1 MSMGTIITAISARPA
16 YSNRGTP
23 AVEVTVQ
30 TANGTVGKALSCCGT
45 SIGRDEAACLFDGG
59 EAFDG
64 RGVTRAAKQV
74 NTILAPALIGQDAL
88 LQSACDS
95 LILELGKEK
104 LGANAT
110 ASVSSAI
117 LKTAAK
123 AAGMELFERIG
134 GTSAFMMPVPAHNA
148 ATGCMRY
155 GGKVSAGNKPT
166 YSFVS
171 YGFDTYDEAAY
182 ALWELVMDWADFMT
196 AHLGIKV
203 MIDNGFNIPKNR
215 LSSDEEL
222 WKMMSDMIERH
233 HMAGRIGIQVD
244 VGASGF
250 FNRKTG
256 MYEGIF
262 SPEPKTREDMIELIC
277 DMPRKYPFVIIED
290 PLDCDDFDGFSQ
302 ITSRTGIQIVGD
314 DLFAT
319 NHDRLMEGIRKKA
332 ANCILISPAQIGTV
346 TEAFQ
351 LAVLARENGYG
362 ITVSGSR
369 GEEVDI
375 CDYAVG
381 LCCGTVRE
389 CGLSFSGNRLMK
401 IQEIIGR
408 RARFYGRYGIS
419 GAIGQRHP

>member
-1 MSMGTIITAISARPA
+1 
-16 YSNRGTP
+16 
-23 AVEVTVQ
+23 
-30 TANGTVGKALSCCGT
+30 
-45 SIGRDEAACLFDGG
+45 
-59 EAFDG
+59 
-64 RGVTRAAKQV
+64 
-74 NTILAPALIGQDAL
+74 
-88 LQSACDS
+88 
-95 LILELGKEK
+95 
-104 LGANAT
+104 
-110 ASVSSAI
+110 
-117 LKTAAK
+117 
-123 AAGMELFERIG
+123 
-134 GTSAFMMPVPAHNA
+134 
-148 ATGCMRY
+148 
-155 GGKVSAGNKPT
+155 
-166 YSFVS
+166 
-171 YGFDTYDEAAY
+171 
-182 ALWELVMDWADFMT
+182 
-196 AHLGIKV
+196 
-203 MIDNGFNIPKNR
+203 
-215 LSSDEEL
+215 
-222 WKMMSDMIERH
+222 
-233 HMAGRIGIQVD
+233 
-244 VGASGF
+244 
-250 FNRKTG
+250 

-389 CGLSFSGNRLMK
+389 CRPVIFRKPADEDPGNHRPKGTVLRQ
-401 IQEIIGR
+401 I
-408 RARFYGRYGIS
+408 
-419 GAIGQRHP
+419 RHQWSDWPKASLRG